1 VSDVEGVAEMRL
13 IPVKSTPT
21 PQPTSTP
28 CCWSGIR
35 RRTSATRPCQR
46 SNTFGLCPVK
56 PLCGLVLD
64 PERHRASHRC
74 NLPDGSGRDWIFI
87 FKHSQGRGFGPV
99 AVEMMMARHPG
110 RILANISPGND
121 RSRAM
126 FEKIGFTLIQ
136 HTLEGP
142 K

>member
-1 VSDVEGVAEMRL
+1 MRL
-13 IPVKSTPT
+13 IPVQEYADAATYLYALLLERDPAANISHKAMPT
-21 PQPTSTP
+21 VEQHL
-28 CCWSGIR
+28 
-35 RRTSATRPCQR
+35 AFVR
-46 SNTFGLCPVK
+46 SNPY
-56 PLCGLVLD
+56 
-64 PERHRASHRC
+64 A
-74 NLPDGSGRDWIFI
+74 DWCLILNDIEQVIGATYLTDLGEIGIFI